1 MPSSVPPG
9 RMRGLK
15 SKSIGSHQPPEQMIN
30 HPKCMV
36 NRDLRYLF
44 KHKPNVCWVC
54 PSWNLSQGTCWI
66 LRRQSPVFNVLTGVR
81 KNGTPP
87 TSPTPPQF
95 RKRACVM
102 DGVIAGALPRGS
114 EPVYGS
120 DGGQHSLAAVPS
132 RVILNFN
139 TSIAHPPLLIAV
151 ADLLFM

>member
-1 MPSSVPPG
+1 MGEEGGEAGGMETQGRAKPSLLGPG
-9 RMRGLK
+9 AQALPAWEG
-15 SKSIGSHQPPEQMIN
+15 
-30 HPKCMV
+30 
-36 NRDLRYLF
+36 
-44 KHKPNVCWVC
+44 
-54 PSWNLSQGTCWI
+54 
-66 LRRQSPVFNVLTGVR
+66 
-81 KNGTPP
+81 
-87 TSPTPPQF
+87 
-95 RKRACVM
+95 M